1 MQLWDTVKARFLPRR
16 NFETRAKMGPM
27 VHCAWTVLKNN
38 DTSVELMSDISS
50 SNGFLFNFC
59 ALETLQL
66 HKGRT
71 EYKAGP
77 MS

>member
-1 MQLWDTVKARFLPRR
+1 
-16 NFETRAKMGPM
+16 
-27 VHCAWTVLKNN
+27 
-38 DTSVELMSDISS
+38 MSDISS
-50 SNGFLFNFC
+50 SNGFLFNFY

-77 MS
+77 MYWPATLPATNGINCVCGFVRHSILPTAEMGQYGPHL

>member
-1 MQLWDTVKARFLPRR
+1 
-16 NFETRAKMGPM
+16 
-27 VHCAWTVLKNN
+27 
-38 DTSVELMSDISS
+38 MSDISS
-50 SNGFLFNFC
+50 SNGFLFNFY

-77 MS
+77 MY